1 MEFQFDL
8 QKSASNHSK
17 HGIDFVE
24 AQQMW
29 EDPDRLEI
37 PARTEDEPRWL
48 LIARID
54 EEVWSAVFTHR
65 GDSVR
70 IISVRRARDVEVKLY
85 ES

>member
-29 EDPDRLEI
+29 EDPDRLEM